1 MLAEYKFFRL
11 NAAGLIDAA
20 ERCRL
25 ASDDDALDFARG
37 FSDGAIV
44 EAWRGDLR
52 IAKLPP
58 QRPAAYR
65 PTPASPNAATKWR
78 RHSAT

>member
-1 MLAEYKFFRL
+1 MLVEYRFFRL

-20 ERCRL
+20 DRCRL
-25 ASDDDALDFARG
+25 VDDDEALAFARE

-58 QRPAAYR
+58 QRFAAYSVA
-65 PTPASPNAATKWR
+65 PTASSAATKWR
-78 RHSAT
+78 RHTAI